1 MHAYA
6 FFLQSS
12 ANTVVL
18 SRVLIP
24 FLCVA
29 VWACI
34 YFEARLTYRYPRS
47 MRKTIT
53 QLAFVAAA
61 ACTFI
66 LQINLMEALAPHD
79 AHSNYFFVFV
89 LMECG
94 VGLTLLFMTLQR
106 ERARSTRT
114 VLGVPGT
121 GRQER

>member
-6 FFLQSS
+6 FYLQSS

-24 FLCVA
+24 FLCLA
-29 VWACI
+29 VWGCI

-47 MRKTIT
+47 MRKTVT
-53 QLAFVAAA
+53 QLAYVAAA
-61 ACTFI
+61 TCTFI
-66 LQINLMEALAPHD
+66 LQINLIEVLTPRD
-79 AHSNYFFVFV
+79 AHSGYFFVFV
-89 LMECG
+89 LLECG

-114 VLGVPGT
+114 VLGAPGT